1 MTCLA
6 AIVQHIDV
14 FMLSTW
20 FWLCLLYFLCCRW
33 LMRH

>member
-20 FWLCLLYFLCCRW
+20 FWLCLL
-33 LMRH
+33 